1 MFEDLVADGKLGHL
15 QGGATDIINVTNVN
29 LPGYVQLSTGASFH
43 NVSSRV
49 AFLGVDRENR
59 IRVCVHD
66 VRQKLEKEVPTV
78 DKSRHVDAGEEAR
91 EVLVEDEG
99 WWAGVKVGS
108 L

>member
-1 MFEDLVADGKLGHL
+1 MNFPSH
-15 QGGATDIINVTNVN
+15 
-29 LPGYVQLSTGASFH
+29 VQLSTSASFH

-49 AFLGVDRENR
+49 AFLGVDREDC
-59 IRVCVHD
+59 IRMCVHD

-78 DKSRHVDAGEEAR
+78 DKSRHVNAGEEAR